1 MILDWVS
8 FGEPLTFWQ
17 MVLRIVAAVIFGA
30 LIGIEREA
38 KNRPAGMRTHVLVC
52 LGAALIGLVEQQTI
66 AHVVALGAAHIN
78 VSVGRLTAQIVSGV
92 GFLGAGTIIISD
104 RRITGLTTA
113 ASLWCAACL
122 GLAVGAG
129 FTTMALVACLVVMLV
144 LRLMQRIVHVNTY
157 KRLEIQFVNRN
168 ETLNYIRETFEKME
182 VKILDQDFHAENI
195 GDGQGLYTN
204 VYSLSMKGKTHYQD
218 LITILS
224 EYPDIRTVRTRNV

>member
-1 MILDWVS
+1 MIFDWVT

-17 MVLRIVAAVIFGA
+17 MVLRITAAVVFGTI
-30 LIGIEREA
+30 IGVERET

-66 AHVVALGAAHIN
+66 AHVAALGSPHIN
-78 VSVGRLTAQIVSGV
+78 VSVGRLTAQVVSGV
-92 GFLGAGTIIISD
+92 GFLGAGTIIFAD

-129 FTTMALVACLVVMLV
+129 FTTMAMVACLVVMVV
-144 LRLMQRIVHVNTY
+144 LKLMQRIVHVNMY
-157 KRLEIQFVNRN
+157 KRLEIQFIHRN
-168 ETLNYIRETFEKME
+168 ETLNYIRETFEQMN
-182 VKILDQDFHAENI
+182 VKVLDQDFHSETLK
-195 GDGQGLYTN
+195 DGQNLYTN
-204 VYSLSMKGKTHYQD
+204 VYSLSMRGRNHYQD

-224 EYPDIRTVRTRNV
+224 EYPNIRTVRTRNV